1 MLLEKAWAKLHGS
14 YCMIR
19 AGSPSMVFPHLTGAP
34 TLRVDHNILRDTN
47 RFWDEIKDSDKRH
60 HMITACSYERDT
72 LQTVDSEKKMIVSSH
87 VYAVISVHEITRKG
101 EKVKLLKLRNP
112 HGQHEWTG
120 DWSDRS
126 ELWDEKTRSELGME
140 AADDGVFFID
150 FENYIKH
157 FRTTSICFDAG
168 EETPPYRTT
177 TLDHDFGEADE

>member
-1 MLLEKAWAKLHGS
+1 MLIEKAWAKLHGS
-14 YCMIR
+14 YCMVR
-19 AGSPSMVFPHLTGAP
+19 PGSPSMVFPHLTGAP
-34 TLRVDHNILRDTN
+34 SLRVDHNILRDTN
-47 RFWDEIKDSDKRH
+47 RFWEDIKDSDRRH
-60 HMITACSYERDT
+60 YMITACSYERDT

-140 AADDGVFFID
+140 AVDDGVFFID